1 MSMKLSHSRGWGDPT
16 RICESAAVRLLD
28 RYRFPPPW
36 SVEETA
42 ACFVVRD
49 SAGRAVAHLYYEGEA
64 DARSAANLLTKNE
77 ARRRAVNVAKL
88 PELLRR
94 VA

>member
-1 MSMKLSHSRGWGDPT
+1 MWDGAIAMFDSWLVEG
-16 RICESAAVRLLD
+16 AVVRMLD
-28 RYRFPPPW
+28 RRRFPPPW

-49 SAGRAVAHLYYEGEA
+49 NAGQALAHLYYEDEPDG
-64 DARSAANLLTKNE
+64 RSAANLLTKNE
-77 ARRRAVNVAKL
+77 ARRSAVNVAKL

>member
-1 MSMKLSHSRGWGDPT
+1 MSMRLSCSGWGDVGE
-16 RICESAAVRLLD
+16 IYESAAVRLLD

-49 SAGRAVAHLYYEGEA
+49 NAGQALAHLYYEDESDG
-64 DARSAANLLTKNE
+64 RSAANLLTKNE
-77 ARRRAVNVAKL
+77 ARASAVNVAKL
-88 PELLRR
+88 PELLRG

>member
-1 MSMKLSHSRGWGDPT
+1 MSMKLSHSGWGDLS

-49 SAGRAVAHLYYEGEA
+49 SAGQALAHLYYEDEA
-64 DARSAANLLTKNE
+64 DGRSAANLLTKNE
-77 ARRRAVNVAKL
+77 ARRSAVKVAKL
-88 PELLRR
+88 PDLLRR